1 MPKQSNKLKRL
12 LLKRKKVESRIRKI
26 TRTLVPLEDLV
37 DQLSQ
42 EIQEII
48 DEENVCDPDR
58 L

>member
-26 TRTLVPLEDLV
+26 TKTLVPLEDLV

-42 EIQEII
+42 EII
-48 DEENVCDPDR
+48 DEENACDPDR